1 MKSHVQAAALMFA
14 TVGLACPSNP
24 ALAQPTQPRIPT
36 GIEIVYSPPTNPVHQ
51 PIFERVKG
59 RGVLEQYKEFM
70 SPLKLPRGITIAT
83 EGCNGKINAWY
94 ANAKITYCYE
104 YMAFMEEVARSGE
117 AIPGFRR
124 EDALVGAFTQVLLHE
139 TAHMVYAQLD
149 IPILG
154 REEDAA
160 DQLASFILLNLGNT
174 VARRALTG
182 AAFFWRV
189 LALNSKYDIEDFA
202 DEHGTHGQ
210 RFFNTLCIAYGKDVV
225 ARTTIFNDF
234 IQQKLLPE
242 PRRVRCGGE
251 YIQAKKAFDRLLM
264 PHVTPE
270 LMKKVQG
277 MDWLKPED
285 GVDAIPPANPTGG
298 PSGPG
303 GPGGPRGPGGPT
315 GPAGPGGPR
324 GPGGP
329 SGPSTP
335 R

>member
-1 MKSHVQAAALMFA
+1 MKTYAQAAALLLI
-14 TVGLACPSNP
+14 TVALAWPLSP
-24 ALAQPTQPRIPT
+24 AWAQPTPPKLPT
-36 GIEIVYSPPTNPVHQ
+36 GIEIAYAPPSNPVHQ
-51 PIFERVKG
+51 PIYERVKK
-59 RGVLEQYKEFM
+59 RGVLEKYKEFM
-70 SPLKLPRGITIAT
+70 APLKLPRGITIAT

-104 YMAFMEEVARSGE
+104 YMAFMEEVARHGD

-124 EDALVGAFTQVLLHE
+124 EDALVGAFVQVLLHE
-139 TAHMVYAQLD
+139 TAHMVFAQLD
-149 IPILG
+149 LPVFG

-160 DQLASFILLNLGNT
+160 DQLASFILLNLGDT

-225 ARTTIFNDF
+225 SRTTIFNDF

-251 YIQAKKAFDRLLM
+251 YVQAKKAFDRLLL
-264 PHVTPE
+264 PHVDVE
-270 LMKKVQG
+270 LMKKVQVG
-277 MDWLKPED
+277 DWLKPED
-285 GVDAIPPANPTGG
+285 GIEAVPPANPTLGPSG

-303 GPGGPRGPGGPT
+303 GQRGPAGPT
-315 GPAGPGGPR
+315 GPGGPR